1 MKKETKQKLI
11 YARYILPPILVVL
24 LALFTF
30 IPAYRYTESGASR
43 EAISYSKL
51 FFNSWSQGRAL
62 LFGTEQISLSHTA
75 FARTLLT
82 FNILSALFYLIAL
95 GVSVWACIVA
105 IMLFR
110 SDNEES
116 AERMRTL
123 FITFFPNR
131 IVLSA
136 VQATMIP
143 FALFPYIMPWIY
155 SSTLGVKVR
164 VALVAP
170 DAFIF
175 SLIFVAVIGI
185 FSSLTAK
192 HERRFD
198 ADIFKKH
205 KPSSLAEDVDSDDGY
220 QGQFCTE
227 EDEAY
232 NRLRE
237 EQAERIRRML
247 NKNNDDKD

>member
-1 MKKETKQKLI
+1 M
-11 YARYILPPILVVL
+11 
-24 LALFTF
+24 
-30 IPAYRYTESGASR
+30 
-43 EAISYSKL
+43 
-51 FFNSWSQGRAL
+51 
-62 LFGTEQISLSHTA
+62 
-75 FARTLLT
+75 
-82 FNILSALFYLIAL
+82 IAL